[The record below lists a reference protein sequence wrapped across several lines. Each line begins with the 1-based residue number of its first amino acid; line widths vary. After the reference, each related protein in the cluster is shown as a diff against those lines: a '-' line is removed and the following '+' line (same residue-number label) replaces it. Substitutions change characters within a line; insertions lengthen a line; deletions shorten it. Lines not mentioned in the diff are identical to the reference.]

1 MTKKLL
7 LSLIIFFSITI
18 NSIAELPEILI
29 NPDNEEYTRISS
41 GLAGSNITIINSDE
55 IKKNLDRNI
64 PEILESYSGITVRN
78 LYDGVDGKN
87 SSLDMRGFGEA
98 SKSNVLILINGL
110 RLNDID
116 MSNVSFSHIPIESIK
131 RIEII
136 RGGSA
141 ATLYGS
147 GAVGGTINIV
157 TDNEKVTNNIRTSFG
172 TNKKQKL
179 DFTISSSIN
188 QNSSLTLSGSGL
200 ANENFRESAD
210 YSNGSFILNFKNSFY
225 KTKFNL
231 DYYTSNQ
238 EQDLPGPRVK
248 GGAVY
253 NYHFCNRY
261 EDSRT
266 AKHIGGS
273 TAKNGNDCNL
283 NQRDDY
289 SDSKNERVNASFMH
303 EIDDTNK
310 FSINLGYKNKT
321 DKAFLAANGN
331 TKQTPDNGDRFLNTK
346 IDGNFFNSRYENK
359 LVEERTSN
367 ILNIG
372 FDHAHSFY
380 ESNRHRKEDEPLGHA
395 YHADLKIKAFYL
407 QNTIYFNDLDMALST
422 GFRSEKT
429 YFTALDDVDRTVTG
443 FINSWEATDHSTY
456 NNTTSNHAMNIGIEK
471 KLNKNISVYSNYSES
486 FRIPNIDERI
496 KATTS
501 GSFALKD
508 QESEA
513 VELGFIYK
521 NTTLSLNT
529 SYYKM
534 DTINEIQYD
543 QSVNTNLDPIERQG
557 VNIDL
562 NYIVDQKQKISASLN
577 ITDAEF
583 TSGTLSM
590 GTGTTEFLGVVYYS
604 GNETYGYGT
613 NTAINYLDSDGTA
626 NQSISLSG
634 HKVPLVSPITFS
646 VDYDLQIENNT
657 IFNLGIKYND
667 EKYVSNDQENIE
679 PKIPDYYLMNTSL
692 TSINGP
698 YTVSVG
704 VNNVLDKKAYDFA
717 VSSTFHD
724 DAHYGLSSV
733 YPLAERNMFVN
744 FGYTF

>member
-7 LSLIIFFSITI
+7 LSFIILFSITA
-18 NSIAELPEILI
+18 NSIADIPEILI

-64 PEILESYSGITVRN
+64 PEILESYSGIVVRS

-116 MSNVSFSHIPIESIK
+116 MSNVSFSHIPIESIE
-131 RIEII
+131 RIEVI

-147 GAVGGTINIV
+147 GAVGGAINIV
-157 TDNEKVTNNIRTSFG
+157 TNNEKTVNQARTSLG
-172 TNKKQKL
+172 THKKQNL

-188 QNSSLTLSGSGL
+188 QNGLLTLSGSEL
-200 ANENFRESAD
+200 SNENFRESAD
-210 YSNGSFILNFKNSFY
+210 YSNSSFILNFQNSINR
-225 KTKFNL
+225 TKFNF
-231 DYYTSNQ
+231 DYYNSRQ

-248 GGAVY
+248 GGSVY
-253 NYHFCNRY
+253 NYHYCNRY

-273 TAKNGNDCNL
+273 FAMNGNSCNVE
-283 NQRDDY
+283 QRDDY
-289 SDSKNERVNASFMH
+289 SDSENERVNASLMH
-303 EIDDTNK
+303 EIDLANK
-310 FSINLGYKNKT
+310 ISFNLGYKNKT

-331 TKQTPDNGDRFLNTK
+331 TLETPNNGDRYLNSK
-346 IDGNFFNSRYENK
+346 IDGNIFNSRYENR
-359 LVEERTSN
+359 LVDDRTSN

-380 ESNRHRKEDEPLGHA
+380 VSKRHRKEDEPVGHN
-395 YHADLKIKAFYL
+395 YDADLKSESFYL
-407 QNTIYFNDLDMALST
+407 QNTMYFNYYDLALSF
-422 GFRSEKT
+422 GMRSEKS
-429 YFTALDDVDRTVTG
+429 YFSARDEVDRTVSG
-443 FINSWEATDHSTY
+443 FINSWEATEHETY
-456 NNTTSNHAMNIGIEK
+456 NNTTNNQALNLGIEK
-471 KLNKNISVYSNYSES
+471 KLNKNLSFYGNYSES

-508 QESEA
+508 QESKG
-513 VELGFIYK
+513 VELGFIFA
-521 NTTLSLNT
+521 NTILSLNA
-529 SYYKM
+529 SYYQM
-534 DTINEIQYD
+534 DTKNEIQYD

-557 VNIDL
+557 LNIDL
-562 NYIVDQKQKISASLN
+562 EYKPDDRQKIRTSLN
-577 ITDAEF
+577 YTNAEF
-583 TSGTLSM
+583 TSGSLTPGSGGPDSCNYDNTTYCSNSNTWKNLM
-590 GTGTTEFLGVVYYS
+590 GGGTTF
-604 GNETYGYGT
+604 
-613 NTAINYLDSDGTA
+613 
-626 NQSISLSG
+626 SLVG
-634 HKVPLVSPITFS
+634 KKVPLVAPINFTIN
-646 VDYDLQIENNT
+646 YENELQENLKLDLE
-657 IFNLGIKYND
+657 FKYTD

-679 PKIPDYYLMNTSL
+679 PQIPDYHLINTSL
-692 TSINGP
+692 TSLNGP
-698 YTVSVG
+698 YRVSVG
-704 VNNVLDKKAYDFA
+704 VNNVLDKKVYDFA

-724 DAHYGLSSV
+724 DAHYGLSNV